1 MMTSSGSSQGT
12 AGSIALP
19 DPVGPTRVSDRL
31 GAIDTCRGLA
41 LLGIFMVNITFFSGP
56 IGDMLKAIPPA
67 PTEGVTEH
75 IAHYFT
81 AIFFSGKFYPLF
93 SLLFG
98 AGLILQMSSVQRRG
112 GRFVP
117 LYLRRL
123 VVLAAIGLA
132 HAIVLWYGDILFI
145 YAFAGLA
152 LLLLRK
158 LRPSTLFIL
167 AGVLFGVI
175 TVVTLGAAAIGAMVG
190 ASPASTSVAEQAP
203 DVPVDTHEQALTAS
217 GLDASEVKPAAPVSS
232 DGDAAAPAGKS
243 EAGEPHPGGL
253 AETAAKAEDDSED
266 GSKPGETAGAT
277 EAGYS
282 SQEDVPD
289 ENARPYEVFLKS
301 FGSRSDRVQ
310 GPWDDRW
317 REAERDVYRHGGF
330 VPALVVRAITWA
342 SMIIFCL
349 FGFGWHV
356 LIMFMIGA
364 ALVKVDFFSPS
375 RERWHVRLVWLG
387 LFVGVPLSV
396 VSAFATVLFDPG
408 FARAFLQGWGVMA
421 GGPLMAL
428 MYVSLLTLA
437 VNRGYFTAATA
448 AVASVGRMALTNYL
462 MQSVIATFIFYWY
475 GLGLFDQVSRVACV
489 AMVLGI
495 YLVQVLFSN
504 LWMSFFLYGPM
515 EWLWR
520 LLTYLRVPS
529 LFRTAS
535 SDRAVGS

>member
-1 MMTSSGSSQGT
+1 MTSSGSPEDT
-12 AGSIALP
+12 AGSTGATY
-19 DPVGPTRVSDRL
+19 PVGPIRVSDRL

-41 LLGIFMVNITFFSGP
+41 LLGIFMVNITIFSGP
-56 IGDMLKAIPPA
+56 IGDMLKALPPA
-67 PTEGVTEH
+67 PTEGITEH

-98 AGLILQMSSVQRRG
+98 AGLILQMSSVERRG

-123 VVLAAIGLA
+123 VVLAVIGLS

-152 LLLLRK
+152 MLLLRK

-167 AGVLFGVI
+167 AGVLFGLI

-190 ASPASTSVAEQAP
+190 AAPASTSVSEQAP
-203 DVPVDTHEQALTAS
+203 DVPVGTREQALTAD
-217 GLDASEVKPAAPVSS
+217 GHDASVVNPAAPADS
-232 DGDAAAPAGKS
+232 DGDVAATDGKS
-243 EAGEPHPGGL
+243 EAGEPYPGGP
-253 AETAAKAEDDSED
+253 ADTAAKEEGDS
-266 GSKPGETAGAT
+266 SRK
-277 EAGYS
+277 
-282 SQEDVPD
+282 DVPD
-289 ENARPYEVFLKS
+289 EDARPYEVFLKS
-301 FGSRSDRVQ
+301 MESRSDRVQ

-317 REAERDVYRHGGF
+317 KEAERDVYRHGGF
-330 VPALVVRAITWA
+330 VPALVVRSITWA

-356 LIMFMIGA
+356 LMMFMIGA
-364 ALVKVDFFSPS
+364 ALIKVDFFSPS
-375 RERWHVRLVWLG
+375 RERWHVRLAWLG
-387 LFVGVPLSV
+387 LLVGVPLSV
-396 VSAFATVLFDPG
+396 VSAAATVLFDPG

-437 VNRGYFTAATA
+437 VNRGYFPAATG
-448 AVASVGRMALTNYL
+448 AVANVGRMALTNYL

-489 AMVLGI
+489 SMVLGI

-504 LWMSFFLYGPM
+504 VWMSFFLYGPM

-535 SDRAVGS
+535 SDRAVGP